1 MAGDGAKKG
10 KKQTLPGMPAAP
22 EGSKRDDDG
31 EDESV
36 RLEIR
41 RSRVTMDFSGPPLSL
56 PSESQEIEAPK
67 VDLPPLDR
75 APVDG
80 IDLEQEIGGDGP
92 LALDLDD
99 VGALDLVDRGSDV
112 DVQRA
117 DSVDEL
123 DLAAEMRERFA
134 LDDFTGA
141 LRTAELLLGKEPEH
155 AEAQKVAKR
164 SVAKL
169 EQLYTSRLGAMS
181 SVPRVAVPEGEVRWL
196 GLDHRAAFLLSRID
210 GSHTVEE
217 IVDVSGMPRL
227 EALKTLVEL
236 KDLGALALD

>member
-1 MAGDGAKKG
+1 MGDEGGKKG
-10 KKQTLPGMPAAP
+10 KKQTLPGMPPVESA
-22 EGSKRDDDG
+22 GSD
-31 EDESV
+31 DESV
-36 RLEIR
+36 ELKIR
-41 RSRVTMDFSGPPLSL
+41 RSRVTMDFSGPPLTL
-56 PSESQEIEAPK
+56 PSESQVEIEVPVVPSAA
-67 VDLPPLDR
+67 LDG
-75 APVDG
+75 V
-80 IDLEQEIGGDGP
+80 DLEQELGGEGP

-112 DVQRA
+112 EIQRA

-141 LRTAELLLGKEPEH
+141 LRTAELLLGKEPTH
-155 AEAQKVAKR
+155 AEAQSVAKK

-181 SVPRVAVPEGEVRWL
+181 SIPRVAVPEGEVRWL

-210 GSHTVEE
+210 GSHSIDE
-217 IVDVSGMPRL
+217 IIDVSGMPRL

-236 KDLGALALD
+236 KDLGALAVD

>member
-1 MAGDGAKKG
+1 MGGGGKKG
-10 KKQTLPGMPAAP
+10 KKQTLPGMPPAASDDPAAAP
-22 EGSKRDDDG
+22 KSEASKS
-31 EDESV
+31 EESI

-67 VDLPPLDR
+67 VGVPLDG
-75 APVDG
+75 V
-80 IDLEQEIGGDGP
+80 DLEKEIGGEGP

-117 DSVDEL
+117 DSVDGL

-141 LRTAELLLGKEPEH
+141 LRTAELLLGKEPDH
-155 AEAQKVAKR
+155 REAQEVATK

-169 EQLYTSRLGAMS
+169 ELLYTSRLGAMS
-181 SVPRVAVPEGEVRWL
+181 DVPRVAVPEGEVRWL

-210 GSHTVEE
+210 GAHSIEE
-217 IVDVSGMPRL
+217 IIDVSGMPRL

-236 KDLGALALD
+236 RDLGALAVD

>member
-1 MAGDGAKKG
+1 MPDDGGKKG
-10 KKQTLPGMPAAP
+10 KKKSTLPGMPAAAP
-22 EGSKRDDDG
+22 PDA
-31 EDESV
+31 EDSV
-36 RLEIR
+36 RLDVR

-56 PSESQEIEAPK
+56 PSESQEVEVPRVPAAAA
-67 VDLPPLDR
+67 L
-75 APVDG
+75 DG

-99 VGALDLVDRGSDV
+99 VGALDLVDRGSNADV
-112 DVQRA
+112 ARP
-117 DSVDEL
+117 DSVDGL

-141 LRTAELLLGKEPEH
+141 LRVAELLMGKEPENR
-155 AEAQKVAKR
+155 EAKDVAAK

-210 GSHTVEE
+210 GSHSIEE

-236 KDLGALALD
+236 KDLGALSVD

>member
-1 MAGDGAKKG
+1 MGDQGGKKG
-10 KKQTLPGMPAAP
+10 KKQTLPGMPPVESA
-22 EGSKRDDDG
+22 GSD
-31 EDESV
+31 DESV
-36 RLEIR
+36 ELKIR
-41 RSRVTMDFSGPPLSL
+41 RSRVTMDFSGPPLTL
-56 PSESQEIEAPK
+56 PSESQVEIEVPVVPSAA
-67 VDLPPLDR
+67 LDG
-75 APVDG
+75 V
-80 IDLEQEIGGDGP
+80 DLEQELGGEGP

-112 DVQRA
+112 EIQRA

-141 LRTAELLLGKEPEH
+141 LRTAELLLGKEPTH
-155 AEAQKVAKR
+155 AEAQSVAKK

-181 SVPRVAVPEGEVRWL
+181 SIPRVAVPEGEVRWL

-210 GSHTVEE
+210 GSHSIDE
-217 IVDVSGMPRL
+217 IIDVSGMPRL

-236 KDLGALALD
+236 KDLGALAVD